1 MPPAPSA
8 LVSAPVVDAD
18 APPAPVPVAVVLPLV
33 AVDVAES
40 PLLVEVALSVLVVL
54 SVLLA

>member
-1 MPPAPSA
+1 MPPA

-18 APPAPVPVAVVLPLV
+18 APPAPVPVAVVLALV